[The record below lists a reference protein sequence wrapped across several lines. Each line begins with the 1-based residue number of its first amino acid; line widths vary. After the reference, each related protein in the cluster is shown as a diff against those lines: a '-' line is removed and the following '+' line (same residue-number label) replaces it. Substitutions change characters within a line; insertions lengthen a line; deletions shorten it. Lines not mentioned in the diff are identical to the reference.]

1 MANGM
6 SGLYVGMTGVR
17 SNQIALNATAHN
29 LANINTEGY
38 TRQQVTFED
47 TVYMPVMTNDK
58 VTTPVS
64 GLGVSISEVRRI
76 RDTFIDASYRSE
88 NSRLGF
94 YDAQYQAVNEI
105 EDLFG
110 EMQGVTYQSYLTD
123 LYNSLNEL
131 TKNPTSTVARSSLIQ
146 TATAFIDKS
155 EAIYEGL
162 ITYQTTLNTEVRN
175 MVTTINDLGQTIYS
189 YNKKITAIEAAG
201 VEHAND
207 LRDERDKAIDEL
219 SKYMDLDYY
228 EGPNGEIIINA
239 EGVPFVSLNEV
250 AEMST
255 EYVTGTSLVIPT
267 WPCYDREV
275 FTATSLA
282 KTSNETDTDKGQ
294 LKGLIL
300 SRGNMVVDYTYVAE
314 MPSSSDYD
322 LTTAEG
328 LEEYNKDYAKYEEKQ
343 EYYNTYIL
351 PSQVLTAMAGFD
363 YLVNGIVTALNDIL
377 CPEKEVTL
385 TSEYTDSDGNLVQ
398 ADKYIY
404 TNQSSAILYNRFGEE
419 VAGTQNSSGSY
430 DYDSEEKLY
439 SNSNGDGTGAVAF
452 DSVTYSL
459 LDLDKTDYGMDDDRT
474 VGQELFS
481 RANTERYVV
490 TTDSNGDTIYIR
502 NNLNDQ
508 KYESYYRLGNLSI
521 NSTVAQDL
529 SLLPLST
536 VTDKEDF
543 ERANELVDAWDVK
556 FGTFN
561 IEEYSKSTFNA
572 YYNNFVGKY
581 ATWGDV
587 LNSYVANQEN
597 MVNGYDNQRTETTGV
612 SSDEELQ
619 KMIKFQHAY
628 NASSRYVNVVSE
640 MLEHLV
646 TSLGAI

>member
-1 MANGM
+1 
-6 SGLYVGMTGVR
+6 
-17 SNQIALNATAHN
+17 
-29 LANINTEGY
+29 
-38 TRQQVTFED
+38 
-47 TVYMPVMTNDK
+47 
-58 VTTPVS
+58 
-64 GLGVSISEVRRI
+64 
-76 RDTFIDASYRSE
+76 
-88 NSRLGF
+88 
-94 YDAQYQAVNEI
+94 
-105 EDLFG
+105 
-110 EMQGVTYQSYLTD
+110 
-123 LYNSLNEL
+123 
-131 TKNPTSTVARSSLIQ
+131 
-146 TATAFIDKS
+146 
-155 EAIYEGL
+155 
-162 ITYQTTLNTEVRN
+162 
-175 MVTTINDLGQTIYS
+175 
-189 YNKKITAIEAAG
+189 
-201 VEHAND
+201 
-207 LRDERDKAIDEL
+207 
-219 SKYMDLDYY
+219 
-228 EGPNGEIIINA
+228 
-239 EGVPFVSLNEV
+239 
-250 AEMST
+250 
-255 EYVTGTSLVIPT
+255 
-267 WPCYDREV
+267 
-275 FTATSLA
+275 
-282 KTSNETDTDKGQ
+282 
-294 LKGLIL
+294 
-300 SRGNMVVDYTYVAE
+300 

-328 LEEYNKDYAKYEEKQ
+328 LAEYNKDYAEYEEKQ

-385 TSEYTDSDGNLVQ
+385 TSEYTDSNGNLVQ

-404 TNQSSAILYNRFGEE
+404 TNITRDVLYNRFGEE
-419 VAGTQNSSGSY
+419 VAGTLNSSGSY

-459 LDLDKTDYGMDDDRT
+459 LDLDKTDYGMDNNKT

-561 IEEYSKSTFNA
+561 IEEYSKSTFNS

-597 MVNGYDNQRTETTGV
+597 MVNGYNNQRTETTGV

>member
-6 SGLYVGMTGVR
+6 AGLYVGMTGLR
-17 SNQIALNATAHN
+17 SAQTALNATAHN
-29 LANINTEGY
+29 LSNINTEGY

-47 TVYMPVMTNDK
+47 TIYMPVNSNDK
-58 VTTPVS
+58 VTTPVY

-76 RDTFIDASYRSE
+76 RDTFIDSAYRAE

-94 YDAQYQAVNEI
+94 YEAEYQAVNEI

-162 ITYQTTLNTEVRN
+162 VNYQTTLNTEVRN
-175 MVTTINDLGQTIYS
+175 MVATINELGQTIYD

-219 SKYMDLDYY
+219 SEYMDLDYY
-228 EGPNGEIIINA
+228 EGTNGEIIINA

-250 AEMST
+250 AVMST
-255 EYVTGTSLVIPT
+255 QYVTGTSLVIPT

-275 FTATSLA
+275 FTANALA
-282 KTSNETDTDKGQ
+282 SASNDTDTDKGQ

-300 SRGNMVVDYTYVAE
+300 SRGNMVADYTYVAV
-314 MPSSSDYD
+314 MPDTSDYD
-322 LTTAEG
+322 LTTESGLKAYNEAYAE
-328 LEEYNKDYAKYEEKQ
+328 YEEKQ
-343 EYYNTYIL
+343 KYYDTYIQ
-351 PSQVLTAMAGFD
+351 PSPILSAMVAFD
-363 YLVNGIVTALNDIL
+363 FLVNGIVTSLNDVL
-377 CPEKEVTL
+377 CPEKEVEL
-385 TSEYTDSDGNLVQ
+385 TSEYTDSSGNALQ
-398 ADKYIY
+398 ADMYY
-404 TNQSSAILYNRFGEE
+404 YSNQSSSVLYNRYGVE
-419 VAGTQNSSGSY
+419 VNGTDNGDGTY
-430 DYDSEEKLY
+430 YYKSEEKLY
-439 SNSNGDGTGAVAF
+439 SNANGDGTGAIAYDKV
-452 DSVTYSL
+452 VYKV
-459 LDLDKTDYGMDDDRT
+459 LDLENTDYGMDDDRT
-474 VGQELFS
+474 VGTELFS
-481 RANTERYVV
+481 RSNTERYI
-490 TTDSNGDTIYIR
+490 TITDSNGDKIYVR
-502 NNLNDQ
+502 NNLNSQ
-508 KYESYYRLGNLSI
+508 KYESYYRLGNISI
-521 NSTVAQDL
+521 NSKVAQDL
-529 SLLPLST
+529 SLIPLST

-543 ERANELVDAWDVK
+543 ERANDLIDTWDVK

-572 YYNNFVGKY
+572 YYNNFVGKF

-587 LNSYVANQEN
+587 LYSYVNNQET

-619 KMIKFQHAY
+619 KMIKYQHAY

-646 TSLGAI
+646 TSLGA

>member
-255 EYVTGTSLVIPT
+255 EYVTGTSLV
-267 WPCYDREV
+267 
-275 FTATSLA
+275 
-282 KTSNETDTDKGQ
+282 
-294 LKGLIL
+294 
-300 SRGNMVVDYTYVAE
+300 M
-314 MPSSSDYD
+314 
-322 LTTAEG
+322 
-328 LEEYNKDYAKYEEKQ
+328 
-343 EYYNTYIL
+343 
-351 PSQVLTAMAGFD
+351 
-363 YLVNGIVTALNDIL
+363 
-377 CPEKEVTL
+377 
-385 TSEYTDSDGNLVQ
+385 
-398 ADKYIY
+398 
-404 TNQSSAILYNRFGEE
+404 
-419 VAGTQNSSGSY
+419 
-430 DYDSEEKLY
+430 
-439 SNSNGDGTGAVAF
+439 
-452 DSVTYSL
+452 
-459 LDLDKTDYGMDDDRT
+459 
-474 VGQELFS
+474 
-481 RANTERYVV
+481 TERYLQRHLLLRLLMRQ
-490 TTDSNGDTIYIR
+490 TQIR
-502 NNLNDQ
+502 
-508 KYESYYRLGNLSI
+508 
-521 NSTVAQDL
+521 
-529 SLLPLST
+529 
-536 VTDKEDF
+536 
-543 ERANELVDAWDVK
+543 
-556 FGTFN
+556 
-561 IEEYSKSTFNA
+561 
-572 YYNNFVGKY
+572 
-581 ATWGDV
+581 
-587 LNSYVANQEN
+587 
-597 MVNGYDNQRTETTGV
+597 VN
-612 SSDEELQ
+612 
-619 KMIKFQHAY
+619 
-628 NASSRYVNVVSE
+628 
-640 MLEHLV
+640 
-646 TSLGAI
+646 